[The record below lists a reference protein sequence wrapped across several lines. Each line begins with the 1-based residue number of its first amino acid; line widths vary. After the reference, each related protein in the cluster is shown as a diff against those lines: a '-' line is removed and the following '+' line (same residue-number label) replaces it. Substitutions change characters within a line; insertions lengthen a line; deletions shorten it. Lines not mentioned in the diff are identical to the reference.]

1 MDNIAVQLL
10 IGIALMAFSAVVT
23 FFSTKHNLKEYTNNK
38 YNELKDKLHKQE
50 LELEKLRGRDENQ
63 QQIIDT
69 FQSQVLNHL
78 PALLEVATKI
88 KKPKK

>member
-1 MDNIAVQLL
+1 MNDLALQLL
-10 IGIALMAFSAVVT
+10 GAVLLMGFSAVVT

-38 YNELKDKLHKQE
+38 YNELKDKLHNQE

-63 QQIIDT
+63 QQIIDM
-69 FQSQVLNHL
+69 FQAQVLNHL
-78 PALLEVATKI
+78 PDLIEAVTKI